1 MKNICSV
8 AIVLLVLTSAFAPI
22 CQNSFSIGQTT
33 PLLSAS
39 YVSGASSLTDNFT
52 IIVLPDTQGYVK
64 YYPWLLDN
72 QTQWIVDNK
81 EKLNIAFATQLGD
94 LVDNYDNQ
102 TQWINANQSLSILDG
117 NVPWGVLPGNHDMH
131 DGNLTYYNQYF
142 GYDRFS
148 KEAWY
153 GGAYSVGDNVNS
165 YQLFSAGGAD
175 YLILQLQ
182 YNPSDDVL
190 YWASNIID
198 QHPERKVIV
207 ATHDYLMGF
216 LKANQRSDV
225 GEHIWHS
232 LVKPHADQVFL
243 VLCGHAGSEELV
255 TDKVDG
261 YVVYQMLADFQNE
274 TNVKSGWLRI
284 LQFSPNQN
292 KIFVKTYS
300 PLLNQYK
307 NDSASQ
313 FTIDYKTVKAL
324 PERIGGTTN
333 ENNTI
338 YIRPNGEVE
347 PSTAP
352 IERMG
357 DTYTFKDNI
366 FGSIIIE
373 RDNAVIDGA
382 GFTLQGTGADDPRPS
397 HDFDIGLFSGWRPS
411 DVYVTPDSNNTGI
424 YGYAQGLTVKNLKIT
439 QCWCAIELEYS
450 ADHTIIQNQIIDNTL
465 GIRIGYSSNN
475 LIADNTVAN
484 SKQAITLMSARDTIQ
499 NNTITN
505 NTEYGIKL
513 SWAFNTVSKNTLMNN
528 SRGVWV
534 QSSYNNFHN
543 NDFLNNSEQVH
554 LSYAVGA
561 YLYESSTVS
570 PISNSWDNGVIGN
583 YWSDYNGHGTYYIDE
598 NNIDHYPLTQAPNK
612 LTVGFI
618 LPIAVT
624 ILAVSIVISLLLYRR
639 HQKTALLSS

>member
-1 MKNICSV
+1 MKNICSI
-8 AIVLLVLTSAFAPI
+8 AIVLLVLTLAFAPI
-22 CQNSFSIGQTT
+22 YQNSFSIGQTT
-33 PLLSAS
+33 HPLSAS
-39 YVSGASSLTDNFT
+39 YVSGASSLQENFA

-64 YYPWLLDN
+64 YYPWILDN

-81 EKLNIAFATQLGD
+81 EALNISFVTQLGD

-131 DGNLTYYNQYF
+131 NGNLTTYNQYF

-148 KEAWY
+148 QEAWY
-153 GGAYSVGDNVNS
+153 GGAYRIGDNANS

-182 YNPSDDVL
+182 YDPSDDVL
-190 YWASNIID
+190 YWASNVID
-198 QHPERKVIV
+198 KYPERKVII
-207 ATHDYLMGF
+207 ATHDYLDF
-216 LKANQRSDV
+216 VNPNQRSDI
-225 GEHIWHS
+225 GEHLWHS
-232 LVKPHADQVFL
+232 LVKSHADQVFL
-243 VLCGHAGSEELV
+243 VLCGHAGAERFI
-255 TDKVDG
+255 TDKVNG
-261 YVVYQMLADFQNE
+261 HVVYQVLADFQNVNNIE
-274 TNVKSGWLRI
+274 SGWLRI

-300 PLLNQYK
+300 PLLNQYRK
-307 NDSASQ
+307 DSASQ
-313 FTIDYKTVKAL
+313 FTIDYETVKAP

-352 IERMG
+352 IERMD
-357 DTYTFKDNI
+357 DTYTFKDDI

-382 GFTLQGTGADDPRPS
+382 GFTLQGTGADYPRPS

-424 YGYAQGLTVKNLKIT
+424 YSYAQGLTVKNLKIT

-450 ADHTIIQNQIIDNTL
+450 ADHTIIQNQIIDNTM

-499 NNTITN
+499 NNTITK

-513 SWAFNTVSKNTLMNN
+513 SWAFNTVLKNTLANN
-528 SRGVWV
+528 SQGVLV
-534 QSSYNNFHN
+534 LSSYNSFN
-543 NDFLNNSEQVH
+543 NNVFLNNSEQVH
-554 LSYAVGA
+554 LS
-561 YLYESSTVS
+561 LK
-570 PISNSWDNGVIGN
+570 PIFNSWDNGEIGN
-583 YWSDYNGHGTYYIDE
+583 YWSDYTGQGHYYIDE
-598 NNIDHYPLTQAPNK
+598 NNIDHYPLTQAPDK
-612 LTVGFI
+612 LNVGFI

-624 ILAVSIVISLLLYRR
+624 ILAVSSVISLLLYRR
-639 HQKTALLSS
+639 HEKPLTK